1 MWVNLFC
8 LQLRLEFD
16 ACMHLS
22 CTPFALLHLPFFL
35 FHTLL
40 LATFSSFLKN
50 LSNIF
55 LLHCLLGRAAYAPMW
70 PLCLPCVSLPR
81 SGNCDF
87 FARWWKISCCNYLNF
102 KGYIIQSGIQF
113 GWTRGTVC
121 LKNSRNHRLA
131 CWKITSEKVSNDILI
146 GMGIFWTDWVWCQW
160 HNPIPNKT

>member
-1 MWVNLFC
+1 MRACIWVVLPLLC
-8 LQLRLEFD
+8 
-16 ACMHLS
+16 CISLS
-22 CTPFALLHLPFFL
+22 FFL

-40 LATFSSFLKN
+40 LATFSSLFQN
-50 LSNIF
+50 L
-55 LLHCLLGRAAYAPMW
+55 RATFSSFIVCWEELPM
-70 PLCLPCVSLPR
+70 PPCGFVPPMCRLPR

-87 FARWWKISCCNYLNF
+87 FARWWQISCCNYLNF